1 MKRDCRRAVATQ
13 AKRPSSLAGLGL
25 TAILGCGLLGSC
37 GTLGSFVE
45 YTDGLRNSEE
55 HPVVV
60 RGISQVGGF
69 FGLLA
74 SVPVTTVALGFTY
87 PSYLA
92 AKAATDGENTDMA
105 STLLMPSFAMLEMGS
120 LLGAP
125 ADLVHFLISRAWD
138 GEAQMDPSEREVFE
152 NALDEDTLP
161 RYPVKPILPVIRK

>member
-1 MKRDCRRAVATQ
+1 MKPDPRKAVATQ
-13 AKRPSSLAGLGL
+13 VNKPSSLASLGL
-25 TAILGCGLLGSC
+25 TAILSCGLLSSC

-45 YTDGLRNSEE
+45 YTDGLRNSQE

-69 FGLLA
+69 LGLLA
-74 SVPVTTVALGFTY
+74 SVPVTVVALGFTY

-92 AKAATDGENTDMA
+92 SEAASGSENTDLA

-125 ADLVHFLISRAWD
+125 ADLVHFLISRVWD
-138 GEAQMDPSEREVFE
+138 EEVQMDPSEREAFE
-152 NALDEDTLP
+152 NELDEDTLP

>member
-1 MKRDCRRAVATQ
+1 MNPDPRKAVATQ
-13 AKRPSSLAGLGL
+13 ANKPSSLAGSGL
-25 TAILGCGLLGSC
+25 AAILSCGLLSSC

-45 YTDGLRNSEE
+45 YTDGLRNSGE

-69 FGLLA
+69 LGVLA

-92 AKAATDGENTDMA
+92 SKAASGGENTDMA
-105 STLLMPSFAMLEMGS
+105 STLLMPSFAMLGMGS

-138 GEAQMDPSEREVFE
+138 QEIEMDPSEREAFE
-152 NALDEDTLP
+152 NELDEDTLP